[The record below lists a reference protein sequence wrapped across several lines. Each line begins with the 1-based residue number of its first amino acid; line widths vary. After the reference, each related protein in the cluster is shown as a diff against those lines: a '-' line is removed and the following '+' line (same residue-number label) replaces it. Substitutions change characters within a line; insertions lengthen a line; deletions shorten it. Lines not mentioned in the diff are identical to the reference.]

1 MSTRRCARSASALLL
16 GVFALST
23 AAADESRFS
32 GGGSLR
38 ENAANDSDDGRFRL
52 RADLGRGD
60 AIVGSGRFALD
71 ATLSPSAMAK
81 SVAAATNC
89 SELFLNGFEG

>member
-1 MSTRRCARSASALLL
+1 MSTRRCAGGAAALLL
-16 GVFALST
+16 TVFALS
-23 AAADESRFS
+23 AAAAEPSRFS
-32 GGGSLR
+32 GSGTLR
-38 ENAANDSDDGRFRL
+38 ENAASDSDDGRFRL

-60 AIVGSGRFALD
+60 ATVAAGRFALD